1 MSIPTS
7 AQIGQSLYG
16 LARAIATVA
25 VAVYVVGVAVHA
37 FALRLAHSPGR
48 AVLSLIPLKPVR
60 PVPPEWGAILLT
72 DEQMRDEI
80 ASYDARTLRKTSR
93 PALPA
98 KARRVKAPA

>member
-7 AQIGQSLYG
+7 AQIGQSLHG

-25 VAVYVVGVAVHA
+25 VAVYVIGVAVHA
-37 FALRLAHSPGR
+37 FALRLAHSPGQ
-48 AVLSLIPLKPVR
+48 AVLGLIPLKPVR
-60 PVPPEWGAILLT
+60 PVPAEWGAILLT